1 MILEIFEKRPD
12 IFLESPALPLAIRIT
27 DACLTLLH
35 SEVVYAAL
43 DIIRGLI
50 SHDSLDSSYKNPPP
64 KFPIYSAAIREVLNT
79 EGSQLVRNLLNGLVN
94 DFPEEAVPLVVPI
107 FRLLS
112 VLSPDQLLVWF
123 PEAINSVPMAA
134 AYGPA
139 KQQLLEDYTA

>member
-1 MILEIFEKRPD
+1 MSVEPILAKHRDNYRPTSD
-12 IFLESPALPLAIRIT
+12 
-27 DACLTLLH
+27 
-35 SEVVYAAL
+35 
-43 DIIRGLI
+43 LI
-50 SHDSLDSSYKNPPP
+50 LSNEY
-64 KFPIYSAAIREVLNT
+64 
-79 EGSQLVRNLLNGLVN
+79 
-94 DFPEEAVPLVVPI
+94 DFPEEAVPLVVTI